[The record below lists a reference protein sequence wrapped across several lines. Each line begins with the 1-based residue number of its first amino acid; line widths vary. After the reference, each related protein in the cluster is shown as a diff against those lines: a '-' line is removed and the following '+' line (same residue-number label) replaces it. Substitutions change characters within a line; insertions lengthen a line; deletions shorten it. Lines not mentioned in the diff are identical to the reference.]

1 MVSFK
6 GRAALSAGLLLA
18 LAGLNPVLAEVPG
31 VLDRV
36 PANAAMIVTVRDMEQ
51 FRSRAEDMATTLK
64 APIDSED
71 EHNPLAVTKKLLA
84 ADGLDKHGSF
94 AITFMPGADGKV
106 DFDME
111 GGPVVMIVP
120 VTNYATFAKGLGALE
135 TKGVVAVKFN
145 DKDGFAK
152 DLGGGFAAVSE
163 HKEMVEAF
171 DGKAGNLAKHKTNM
185 GKAGT
190 QIADKSDLMLVVS
203 VAGLKPQ
210 LEQGVAGMK
219 EQMKMAGAM
228 AAQGGEEAKVMMD
241 FMSNAA
247 DSFVRD
253 GQVGIVGLGLGDS
266 GVSLDFGAQYKEG
279 TATAKVLSST
289 GNATKILARLP
300 NQPFLFAF
308 AMDLSGPGIKQIIKD
323 ASAASAAAAKGADKA
338 DPMGGLNSWDALG
351 KSIDKVD
358 GTASVMGANQAGL
371 MGIFA
376 NTASFVATSDPAGYI
391 AAARDTLKAMSGKE
405 VNGMKF
411 DVKYEPAAVEV
422 SDVKADTWSMK
433 FNADPNDPAA
443 GQMNMIMPILFGQDG
458 LGGMTAAVEGG
469 VISTLSKNTPLFTK
483 SIEAAKT
490 GKGLAEDE
498 QIKEVQKHLPENR
511 TFEMYL
517 GTKSI
522 LDTIN
527 SLMGMFGGGVDMKV
541 PDKVSPIGL
550 AASADGGGLDF
561 RLFVPND
568 VIKTGAAIAAES
580 MKGDGPDDAAPA
592 PAGDKPKSPRF

>member
-6 GRAALSAGLLLA
+6 GRAALSAGLLMA
-18 LAGLNPVLAEVPG
+18 LAGLNPVLADVPG
-31 VLDRV
+31 VIDRV
-36 PANAAMIVTVRDMEQ
+36 PANAAMIITVRDMEQ
-51 FRSRAEDMATTLK
+51 FRSRAEEMAKTLK

-71 EHNPLAVTKKLLA
+71 EHNPVVVIKKLLA
-84 ADGLDKHGSF
+84 ADGLDKHGSL

-111 GGPVVMIVP
+111 GGPVVTIVP
-120 VTNYATFAKGLGALE
+120 VTNYATFAKGLGALD
-135 TKGVVAVKFN
+135 TKGVVAIKFN
-145 DKDGFAK
+145 DKDAFAK
-152 DLGGGFAAVSE
+152 DLGDGFAAVSE
-163 HKEMVEAF
+163 HKELVEAF

-185 GKAGT
+185 GKAGM

-228 AAQGGEEAKVMMD
+228 AAQGGEEAQAMMD

-253 GQVGIVGLGLGDS
+253 GQVGIVGLGLGDA

-279 TATAKVLSST
+279 SASAKVLSSA

-323 ASAASAAAAKGADKA
+323 ANAAAAKGADKA
-338 DPMGGLNSWDALG
+338 DPMGGLNSFEALS
-351 KSIDKVD
+351 KSIEKVD

-371 MGIFA
+371 TGLFA
-376 NTASFVATSDPAGYI
+376 NTASYVATSDAATYI
-391 AAARDTLKAMSGKE
+391 ANVRDTLKAMNGKE

-433 FNADPNDPAA
+433 INADPNDPAA
-443 GQMNMIMPILFGQDG
+443 GQMNMVMPILFGQDG

-483 SIEAAKT
+483 CIEAAKT

-522 LDTIN
+522 LDTVN

-561 RLFVPND
+561 RLYVPND
-568 VIKTGAAIAAES
+568 VIRTGAAIAAES